1 MAYPSTAQELV
12 DRLLVDREFEIRTV
26 VYDNYPAV
34 RANFEEQLQAGQP
47 NLINTPEKL
56 ADELVWWDRNQG
68 GRATVDPVLDVPYR
82 ASAGSQVLDAAVA
95 QLAEMSEA
103 TAGHPM
109 GLRQGITA
117 MVGSLKGTSAE
128 SAATTNVKEV
138 EAMALAAANTLAEKA
153 KANRTRV
160 VAAIVAVLAII
171 ALIWYLRQK

>member
-1 MAYPSTAQELV
+1 
-12 DRLLVDREFEIRTV
+12 
-26 VYDNYPAV
+26 
-34 RANFEEQLQAGQP
+34 
-47 NLINTPEKL
+47 
-56 ADELVWWDRNQG
+56 
-68 GRATVDPVLDVPYR
+68 
-82 ASAGSQVLDAAVA
+82 
-95 QLAEMSEA
+95 
-103 TAGHPM
+103 
-109 GLRQGITA
+109 